1 MAFHNVSFNPRK
13 FHKSQIK
20 FHLYLIPIS
29 LFMMLPILFILNNA
43 FKPFT
48 ELFAYP
54 PKFFVRKPT
63 LENFRMLFNFS
74 VESGIPM
81 TRFLFNSIVV
91 ALLVVFLSVLFS
103 LMTAFAISKFS
114 FKGKEKIFKINT
126 MALMFVPIAVAIP
139 RFLIIVKLGIFNTLW
154 AHVLPLLAMP
164 IGLFLVKQFIDQVP
178 NELIEAARVDGAS
191 NWYIFFKVIVPLVK
205 PAIVTVAFLAFQSSW
220 GNIQSSTNFVDL
232 ETLKTLPF
240 YLNTLVDGS
249 GNIVASAGMNAAAQ
263 LLMFL
268 PNFVLFILL
277 QSRIMESMTHSGIK

>member
-1 MAFHNVSFNPRK
+1 
-13 FHKSQIK
+13 
-20 FHLYLIPIS
+20 
-29 LFMMLPILFILNNA
+29 
-43 FKPFT
+43 
-48 ELFAYP
+48 
-54 PKFFVRKPT
+54 
-63 LENFRMLFNFS
+63 
-74 VESGIPM
+74 M